1 MALPYI
7 ISHRRNSL
15 NTSKNSQYFI
25 KIVQNNTIDLG
36 DICDEIEKES
46 SLSAADVYATAVAL
60 QNKIIQHLE
69 KGNCVNL
76 EYLGRFSMG
85 AKAKAHENKADISV
99 NDVTKFHIN
108 YQPSSKIKKW
118 LKQKFALK
126 KSRNHQE

>member
-25 KIVQNNTIDLG
+25 KIVQNNTIDLEN
-36 DICDEIEKES
+36 ICDEIEKES

-85 AKAKAHENKADISV
+85 AKAKSH
-99 NDVTKFHIN
+99 
-108 YQPSSKIKKW
+108 
-118 LKQKFALK
+118 
-126 KSRNHQE
+126 